1 MAEKVRTTV
10 TMDASTKEQFDK
22 FKEAGID
29 LNMSEIL
36 SSILR
41 FDFNSI
47 ETFIDCMKKIHGP
60 DKNFTR
66 FSVRNGMLVIG
77 DVDKA
82 RLTQYILQAKLGRPE
97 LLEAVMM
104 SKVRR
109 NRTIP
114 IEERLEN
121 LEKLVL
127 RHNASIDAIEDYVQK
142 HKIDEEIEV
151 VKQVS
156 QEQDNSKG

>member
-36 SSILR
+36 SSILK
-41 FDFNSI
+41 FDFDSI
-47 ETFIDCMKKIHGP
+47 ETFIDCMKKIHGQGR
-60 DKNFTR
+60 NYLHYR
-66 FSVRNGMLVIG
+66 VRNGMLIAG
-77 DVDKA
+77 ATDKA
-82 RLTQYILQAKLGRPE
+82 QLTQYIMKEKLGRPE

-127 RHNASIDAIEDYVQK
+127 RHNASINAIEDFVQK
-142 HKIDEEIEV
+142 EETESKIETI
-151 VKQVS
+151 KQVS
-156 QEQDNSKG
+156 EREE